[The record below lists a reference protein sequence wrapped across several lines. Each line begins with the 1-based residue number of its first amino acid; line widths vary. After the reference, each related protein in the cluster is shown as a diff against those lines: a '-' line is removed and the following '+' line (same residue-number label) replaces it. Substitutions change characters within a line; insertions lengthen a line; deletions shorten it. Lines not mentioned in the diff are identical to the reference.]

1 MRQLQVFLIQ
11 ASRRS
16 DLAIALLILTAIL
29 MMVIPLPTVVVD
41 ALIATNI
48 AGSMLVLFVAFYVGR
63 PSDFSSLPAV
73 ILIATLFRLS
83 LAITTTRLIL
93 LDGDAGEIIN
103 TFGSFV
109 IGGNLAVGLVVFLII
124 AVAQFVVITKGAER
138 VAEVAARFT
147 LDAMPGKQ
155 MAIDSDMRSGNID
168 QAEARRLRGALE
180 RESQLFGA
188 MDGAMKFV
196 KGDAVAGLIIIV
208 INLVGGL
215 AIGTLQRGMALADAV
230 TVYSLLTIGDGLISQ
245 IPALLISVASGT
257 VVTRVAGQGDIDLGA
272 SITRELLGFPRALGL
287 AAVIV
292 LGMGVVPGFPF
303 FTFLML
309 SLALGGAGFLLM
321 RRKAAADQAKVA
333 PGEDESAEPQD
344 GPRPRLRLS
353 LGQELGALLQMAALD
368 AELATLR
375 RRIGNDLGVAMPRI
389 LVETGSDLAADA
401 FLLEVEDVPIARGT
415 LAGDRLLVDDT
426 PQKLTDL
433 EISFEE
439 RPLALGRTLLSV
451 EAGARERLLAA
462 DIIVL
467 EPHEAMREMLHGPL
481 VRHVGEFIGVQET
494 RALLAA
500 MEPGFADLVAEARK
514 LVPLPVMANVLRSLV
529 EEGVPVRNLR
539 VILEALATSRGGEA
553 EPLVAHVRTHL
564 RRQISFLLADQNGAV
579 PALLLAPE
587 IEAELRRAAQG
598 GQNAPAPPRDLA
610 GRVATAISRQLA
622 TVRSD
627 LRPPA
632 VLTAPDIRRALWRL
646 LRRHEIAV
654 PVLSV
659 TEIAPEF
666 KVRTLATVSLNQ

>member
-1 MRQLQVFLIQ
+1 MRQLQKFLVQ
-11 ASRRS
+11 TSRRS

-48 AGSMLVLFVAFYVGR
+48 AGSMLVLFVAFYIGR

-155 MAIDSDMRSGNID
+155 MAIDNDMRSGNID
-168 QAEARRLRGALE
+168 QAEARDLRSQLE
-180 RESQLFGA
+180 RESQLYGA

-230 TVYSLLTIGDGLISQ
+230 AVYSLLTIGDGLISQ

-257 VVTRVAGQGDIDLGA
+257 VVTRVAGHGDSDLGA

-292 LGMGVVPGFPF
+292 LGMGLVPGFPF
-303 FTFLML
+303 FTFLLL
-309 SLALGGAGFLLM
+309 SMALAGAGLLLM
-321 RRKAAADQAKVA
+321 RRRAAADQAEAASKD
-333 PGEDESAEPQD
+333 GEAAEPQD
-344 GPRPRLRLS
+344 GLRPRLRLL
-353 LGQELGALLQMAALD
+353 LGEGLGARLHMEALHT
-368 AELATLR
+368 ELAALR
-375 RRIGNDLGVAMPRI
+375 RRIADDLGIAVPRI
-389 LVETGSDLAADA
+389 LVEAGPNLAADA
-401 FLLEVEDVPIARGT
+401 FLLELEDVPIADGQ
-415 LAGDRLLVDDT
+415 LADDRLLVDDT
-426 PQKLTDL
+426 PERLAEL
-433 EISFEE
+433 GIPFEG
-439 RPLALGRTLLSV
+439 RPPALGRRLLSV
-451 EAGARERLLAA
+451 ESSAREQLFSTGAV
-462 DIIVL
+462 IL
-467 EPHEAMREMLHGPL
+467 EPHEALREMLHVPL
-481 VRHVGEFIGVQET
+481 VRHAGEFVGVQET

-514 LVPLPVMANVLRSLV
+514 LAPLPVMANVLRSLV

-539 VILEALATSRGGEA
+539 LILEALATSRGGEV
-553 EPLVAHVRTHL
+553 EPLVAHVRAHL

-598 GQNAPAPPRDLA
+598 GQNAPASARDLA
-610 GRVATAISRQLA
+610 GRVAAAVSRQLA
-622 TVRSD
+622 GVRGEP
-627 LRPPA
+627 RAPA
-632 VLTAPDIRRALWRL
+632 LLTAPDIRRALWRL
-646 LRRHEIAV
+646 LRRHEVAV

-666 KVRTLATVSLNQ
+666 KVRTLATVKLNP